1 MTDPTRAG
9 GADPGAGRDPA
20 RDPDRVTAD
29 LDVVQPFQ
37 LDRSS
42 LRGRLVRLGPA
53 LDEILTRHA
62 YPDPVALLLGETI
75 TLGAALAS
83 ALKYEGIFTL
93 QTKGDGPVSFTVA
106 DVTSVG
112 DLRGYASF
120 DADRLAAAVAA
131 GAPGTLRD
139 MLGTGYLAFTVDQG
153 EHTERYQGIV
163 ELAGDSLDDAV
174 RHYFRQSEQLAT
186 GIKVAVGR
194 DSAGRWVGGAILVQ
208 ALPEEGGARGEAA
221 RHSDVEE
228 DDWRRAMVLLGSCTE
243 AELLDARLPVN
254 DLLFRLFHE
263 EGARVYTRHALR
275 AACRCSRGR
284 VATALRS
291 IPRGELED
299 LKVDGRVA
307 VTCEFCKTEY
317 GFDDAA
323 LDAVYAD

>member
-1 MTDPTRAG
+1 MTDPIRAG

-37 LDRSS
+37 LDRSN

-62 YPDPVALLLGETI
+62 YPEPVALLLGETI
-75 TLGAALAS
+75 TLAAALAA

-112 DLRGYASF
+112 DMRGYASF

-131 GAPGTLRD
+131 GLPGTLRD
-139 MLGTGYLAFTVDQG
+139 LLGKGYLAFTVDQG

-163 ELAGDSLDDAV
+163 ELAGESLDDAV

-194 DSAGRWVGGAILVQ
+194 DAGGRWVGGAILVQ
-208 ALPEEGGARGEAA
+208 ALPDAGAERGEAA
-221 RHSDVEE
+221 HRSSVEE
-228 DDWRRAMVLLGSCTE
+228 DDWRRTMVLLGSCTE
-243 AELLDARLPVN
+243 AELLDAGLPVN
-254 DLLFRLFHE
+254 DLLYRLFHE

-275 AACRCSRGR
+275 AACRCSRER

-299 LKVDGRVA
+299 LKVDGRIA
-307 VTCEFCKTEY
+307 VTCEFCSTEY
-317 GFDDAA
+317 GFGDAD
-323 LDAVYAD
+323 LDAVYAG